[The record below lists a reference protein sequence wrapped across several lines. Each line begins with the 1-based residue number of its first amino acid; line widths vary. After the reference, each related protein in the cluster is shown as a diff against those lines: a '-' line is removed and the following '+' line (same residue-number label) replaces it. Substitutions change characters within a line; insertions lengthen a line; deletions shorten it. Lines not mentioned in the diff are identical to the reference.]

1 MSGELINRGGEQG
14 GDGSLDE
21 LQHFVAES
29 WEAYCD
35 RMSQRGQ
42 WGDNLT
48 LLALANEL
56 NCSIVIVSSSE
67 GDESCIQRIQPR
79 HGVGETSLLLCHRVE
94 YHYDSLERINGNGTA
109 LASVHTAHLTASRC
123 ASCYLSQNHHRRRN
137 VDGATARW
145 SSPPKQ

>member
-1 MSGELINRGGEQG
+1 VSGELINRGGEQG

-21 LQHFVAES
+21 LQHFVVDES

-56 NCSIVIVSSSE
+56 NCCIVIVSSSE

-79 HGVGETSLLLCHRVE
+79 NGVSETSLLLCHRVE
-94 YHYDSLERINGNGTA
+94 YHYDSLERIGTA
-109 LASVHTAHLTASRC
+109 LANVHTAFLTASRC
-123 ASCYLSQNHHRRRN
+123 ACRVQNRHRRRN